1 MLQFERGIFE
11 ENSPEN
17 FPERYNQYDLSGNP
31 FEEKETMEIAKSLI
45 ETLKQLC
52 IFFNGSDIKFCLV
65 GGLAVGILAKPRATE
80 DIDLLVLIDEEDI
93 ETIGSR
99 IRHDF
104 DIIQE
109 HELMHFKHA
118 TIWRIVFKDYFT
130 EDTGL
135 VIVDLI
141 LANNEIYKKT
151 VVDVIKLKID
161 NIEIPVAK
169 PENLIKMKKLS
180 NRPQDRLDI
189 QSIAEAMI
197 HDGEKTP

>member
-1 MLQFERGIFE
+1 
-11 ENSPEN
+11 
-17 FPERYNQYDLSGNP
+17 
-31 FEEKETMEIAKSLI
+31 MEIAKSLF
-45 ETLKQLC
+45 ETLKRLC
-52 IFFNGSDIKFCLV
+52 LFFQKADIQFCLV

-80 DIDLLVLIDEEDI
+80 DIDLLVLIDEDDI

-118 TIWRIVFKDYFT
+118 TIWRVVFKGYLT
-130 EDTGL
+130 EDTSL

-141 LANNEIYKKT
+141 LANNKIYRET
-151 VVDVIKLKID
+151 VADVIKFKID

-189 QSIAEAMI
+189 QAIEEAMI
-197 HDGEKTP
+197 HNGEKTA